1 MDHPPVCW
9 ERVCVCRFRWCVAER
24 PYDILYAIL
33 RGLAHYQT
41 PVTQNMND
49 GVTTYR
55 QGERYLRVLHSDLR
69 REVNEVKAETHA
81 YTHAHT
87 EVSASESI
95 MKGGSRS
102 GIGMI
107 SSGALNSCGMG
118 A

>member
-1 MDHPPVCW
+1 M
-9 ERVCVCRFRWCVAER
+9 AER

-33 RGLAHYQT
+33 RSLAHYQT
-41 PVTQNMND
+41 SVTQNMND

-87 EVSASESI
+87 GVSASESI

-107 SSGALNSCGMG
+107 SYGALNSCSMG